1 MSGRFRIGNAV
12 VSRIVEL
19 EVEMRTSLFSST
31 PPDAWQ
37 DNAELLVP
45 TFWNPKTDQWRAAMQ
60 SWVIDVDGLIVVV
73 DTGVGNDRE
82 RPHMPPLDHLDTE
95 FLDNLAAAGFA
106 PEDVDVVVNTH
117 L

>member
-1 MSGRFRIGNAV
+1 
-12 VSRIVEL
+12 
-19 EVEMRTSLFSST
+19 
-31 PPDAWQ
+31 
-37 DNAELLVP
+37 
-45 TFWNPKTDQWRAAMQ
+45 MQ

-95 FLDNLAAAGFA
+95 FLDNLATAGCESLALFSVTGLGVCRTVT
-106 PEDVDVVVNTH
+106 DVWLRQVFVVGDRG